1 MSYALPTATVIVVA
15 YNGRHYLESC
25 LGSVESQLGAGDEL
39 IVVDNASADGGPD
52 LLRVRFPRVVLIEN
66 AENFGFAVACNQG
79 ATQARGDVLIFLNQD
94 TQVKPGWLR
103 ALLCGLQEGNA
114 TDLATSKITLMSRPD
129 HIQLCGQDVHFT
141 GLVFSRGF
149 GSPSSSMEVPAEV
162 SAVAGASFAI
172 RRDLWQALGGFD
184 ETLYMYYE
192 ETDLSWRARLRGY
205 HSGYVPGSVVHHDY
219 APARPNLSRFY
230 YTARNRYLLILKN
243 WRLRTLLLLL
253 PGLALAEAVDWFLA
267 LAMGG
272 QGLRAKARAN
282 GWLLRRPGQIRAQ
295 RAAAQAGRTVSDAVI
310 LAERGYRLTP
320 LETVLGPVGKAAV
333 AVCNALFQINH
344 RFALALCRWFGW

>member
-1 MSYALPTATVIVVA
+1 
-15 YNGRHYLESC
+15 
-25 LGSVESQLGAGDEL
+25 
-39 IVVDNASADGGPD
+39 
-52 LLRVRFPRVVLIEN
+52 
-66 AENFGFAVACNQG
+66 
-79 ATQARGDVLIFLNQD
+79 
-94 TQVKPGWLR
+94 
-103 ALLCGLQEGNA
+103 
-114 TDLATSKITLMSRPD
+114 
-129 HIQLCGQDVHFT
+129 
-141 GLVFSRGF
+141 
-149 GSPSSSMEVPAEV
+149 
-162 SAVAGASFAI
+162 
-172 RRDLWQALGGFD
+172 LGGFD

-205 HSGYVPGSVVHHDY
+205 HSGYVPSSVVHHDY

-243 WRLRTLLLLL
+243 WRLRTLFLLL

-310 LAERGYRLTP
+310 LAERVYRLTP

-333 AVCNALFQINH
+333 AVCNVLFQINH